1 MLGILMF
8 QGLLTHWKSSIG
20 FESSAYR
27 AITENLV
34 GTRANLVSLHGN
46 QVLVGETR
54 RNPNNFN
61 DFRGIRQCCL
71 TTALRLDGNLECV
84 HGNPVGLHG
93 NQFMLTN
100 GCAKYAYSPWVH

>member
-1 MLGILMF
+1 M
-8 QGLLTHWKSSIG
+8 
-20 FESSAYR
+20 
-27 AITENLV
+27 